1 MQSSLAE
8 RRAFIRSFVKEVRV
22 TDGKVLLLYKIPLP
36 PENIVKGWAEVLSI
50 VQHGSGGDLMQT
62 NDLRVMSPQNSVA

>member
-36 PENIVKGWAEVLSI
+36 PEKIVKDWAEVLSI
-50 VQHGSGGDLMQT
+50 VQNGSGGDLMQT